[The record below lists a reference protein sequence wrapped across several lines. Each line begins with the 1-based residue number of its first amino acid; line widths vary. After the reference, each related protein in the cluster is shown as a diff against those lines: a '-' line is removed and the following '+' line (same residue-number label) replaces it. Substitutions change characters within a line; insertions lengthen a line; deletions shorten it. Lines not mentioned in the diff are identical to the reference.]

1 MRERERGGERWVCK
15 RERERERGREGERKQ
30 DGQVSNVVFL
40 FFYFFIFYQVFFFA
54 CLEWKAFPFA
64 FCIVSPRIDNLK
76 RAVATF
82 SARQLV
88 LESTS
93 IAVSSRGY
101 IFFFRPEEGGC
112 NVFSETASRREY
124 VACSA

>member
-1 MRERERGGERWVCK
+1 M
-15 RERERERGREGERKQ
+15 
-30 DGQVSNVVFL
+30 
-40 FFYFFIFYQVFFFA
+40 
-54 CLEWKAFPFA
+54 
-64 FCIVSPRIDNLK
+64 SPRIDNLK

-101 IFFFRPEEGGC
+101 IFFLDQKRAVATFSARQLVEESMLH
-112 NVFSETASRREY
+112 VQRDSER
-124 VACSA
+124 